1 MGFKMNKKLI
11 LGLGLVIIVI
21 IAMVLLWSQN
31 MPQNSQKGSQS
42 EVILENLNNPWALD
56 FLPNGTMIFTQR
68 EGQVITWDGKS
79 LEGVGNILVEAQGE
93 SGLLGLA
100 VDPEFTKNK
109 YIYVYYT
116 DNNSNRIS
124 RFILNQ
130 KMENETILVDNI
142 PSASIHDGGR
152 LKFGP
157 DGKLYATTGDASQR
171 DLAQDVNSLA
181 GKILRLN
188 KNGSVPD
195 DNPFNSYVWSYGHR
209 NPQGITWGEN
219 GIMYA
224 SEHGQTQNDEINII
238 VKGGNFGWPFEEG
251 ENLTGKYKN
260 PLIFYTNFT
269 LAPSGMAFFQGDLYV
284 AGLRGNQLRQIV
296 LDESGQKV
304 ISESELFTN
313 LGRIRDVVVYDGYLY
328 ISTNN
333 MDGRGV
339 PNVGDDKI
347 IRIKVN
353 G

>member
-1 MGFKMNKKLI
+1 MNKKLI
-11 LGLGLVIIVI
+11 LGLGIVIIVI
-21 IAMVLLWSQN
+21 IVMVLLWSQN
-31 MPQNSQKGSQS
+31 MPQNSPKVSQS
-42 EVILENLNNPWALD
+42 EAALENLNTPWALD

-68 EGQVITWDGKS
+68 GGKVSTWDGKS
-79 LEGVGNILVEAQGE
+79 LIIVGNISVKAQGE

-100 VDPEFTKNK
+100 VDPEFSKNN

-116 DNNSNRIS
+116 GNNSNRIS
-124 RFILNQ
+124 RFTLNQ
-130 KMENETILVDNI
+130 KLENETILVDKI

-188 KNGSVPD
+188 KDGSVPD
-195 DNPFNSYVWSYGHR
+195 DNPFNNYVWSYGHR
-209 NPQGITWGEN
+209 NPQGITWNDN

-224 SEHGQTQNDEINII
+224 AEHGQSRNDEINII
-238 VKGGNFGWPFEEG
+238 VKGGNYGWLLEEG

-296 LDESGQKV
+296 LDESGQNV
-304 ISESELFTN
+304 VSEAELFTN

-328 ISTNN
+328 ISTSNY
-333 MDGRGV
+333 DGRGV
-339 PNVGDDKI
+339 PKVGDDKI

>member
-1 MGFKMNKKLI
+1 MNKKLI
-11 LGLGLVIIVI
+11 LGIAIAVIVI
-21 IAMVLLWSQN
+21 IAMLLLWSQN
-31 MPQNSQKGSQS
+31 MPQNSKKGSQS
-42 EVILENLNNPWALD
+42 EVVLENLNTPWALD

-68 EGQVITWDGKS
+68 EGQVSTWDGKS
-79 LEGVGNILVEAQGE
+79 LNIVGNISVKAQGE

-100 VDPEFTKNK
+100 VDPEFSKNN

-116 DNNSNRIS
+116 GNTSNKIS
-124 RFILNQ
+124 RFTLNQ
-130 KMENETILVDNI
+130 KLENETILVENI

-188 KNGSVPD
+188 KDGSLPD
-195 DNPFNSYVWSYGHR
+195 DNPFNNYVWSYGHR
-209 NPQGITWGEN
+209 NPQGITWSDN

-224 SEHGQTQNDEINII
+224 SEHGQSRNDEINII
-238 VKGGNFGWPFEEG
+238 VKGGNYGWPLEEG

-269 LAPSGMAFFQGDLYV
+269 LAPSGMAFFQGDLFV

-296 LDESGQKV
+296 LDGSGQKV
-304 ISESELFTN
+304 VSEAELFTN
-313 LGRIRDVVVYDGYLY
+313 LGRIRDVVVHDGYLY
-328 ISTNN
+328 ISTSNQ
-333 MDGRGV
+333 DGRGV
-339 PNVGDDKI
+339 PKAGDDKI
-347 IRIKVN
+347 IRFQVN
-353 G
+353 SS

>member
-1 MGFKMNKKLI
+1 MNKKI
-11 LGLGLVIIVI
+11 IMAFGIVI
-21 IAMVLLWSQN
+21 IIIMVMVVFWSQN

-42 EVILENLNNPWALD
+42 EVVLENLNIPWAMD

-68 EGQVITWDGKS
+68 DGQVSTWDGES
-79 LEGVGNILVEAQGE
+79 LIIVGNISVKAQGE

-100 VDPEFTKNK
+100 VDPEFSKNN

-116 DNNSNRIS
+116 GNNSNKIS
-124 RFILNQ
+124 RFTLNQ
-130 KMENETILVDNI
+130 KLENETILVDNI

-171 DLAQDVNSLA
+171 DLSQDVNSLA

-188 KNGSVPD
+188 KDGTVPD
-195 DNPFNSYVWSYGHR
+195 ENPFNNYVWSYGHR
-209 NPQGITWGEN
+209 NPQGITWNNN

-224 SEHGQTQNDEINII
+224 SEHGQTRNDEINII
-238 VKGGNFGWPFEEG
+238 VKGGNYGWPLEEG

-296 LDESGQKV
+296 LDESGQNV
-304 ISESELFTN
+304 VSEAELFTN
-313 LGRIRDVVVYDGYLY
+313 LGRIRDVVVHDGYLY
-328 ISTNN
+328 ICTNN
-333 MDGRGV
+333 RDGRGV
-339 PNVGDDKI
+339 PKAGDDKI